1 MAGGKLQYRM
11 TTLDGN
17 RFPVDEHT
25 HSVVPQPL
33 KLIKDKRL
41 TTPIFTHFEIQAS
54 WSYFS
59 VLSLTGVKRN
69 DYILPEIMSRPSKA
83 AFMSFKRG
91 FSEFRQ

>member
-1 MAGGKLQYRM
+1 M
-11 TTLDGN
+11 D
-17 RFPVDEHT
+17 F
-25 HSVVPQPL
+25 SVLRAMKIFAKSCIQSPNEQFSILL
-33 KLIKDKRL
+33 KLLKDKRL

-69 DYILPEIMSRPSKA
+69 DYILPEIMSRPSKV